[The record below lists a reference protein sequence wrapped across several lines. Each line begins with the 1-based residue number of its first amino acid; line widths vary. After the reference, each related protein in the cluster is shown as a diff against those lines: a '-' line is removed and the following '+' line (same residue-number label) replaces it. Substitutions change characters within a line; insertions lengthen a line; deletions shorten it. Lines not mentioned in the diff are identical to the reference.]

1 MFILCTI
8 LIIWYIKIRMGL
20 ITPFRKVHRRGLLR
34 TESNCFPTMGKEI
47 RSGEIVNRLPSFC
60 LRIGSLAMCRNFRIG
75 SCLLLADSS
84 QKSVRFIK
92 GTERQLG
99 DQEAVSILFS
109 PFCPLEARGSPVSN
123 IEVKK
128 TTRYQWA

>member
-1 MFILCTI
+1 MFTPCII
-8 LIIWYIKIRMGL
+8 LIIWFIKIRMDL
-20 ITPFRKVHRRGLLR
+20 ITPFRKVPHKGPLR
-34 TESNCFPTMGKEI
+34 TESNCFLIMEKEI
-47 RSGEIVNRLPSFC
+47 KLGGIVNRLPSFC
-60 LRIGSLAMCRNFRIG
+60 LRIGSLAMCRSFRIG

-109 PFCPLEARGSPVSN
+109 PFCPFEVRGSPVSN
-123 IEVKK
+123 TEVKK
-128 TTRYQWA
+128 ITRYQWA